1 MKRRLGGFRI
11 IATAFLDES
20 RPQTKPSFSQGCLQA
35 QSRHDNRV
43 HTLQDKLEAPSSLRE
58 SVAKPRMME
67 TQMLTLLRVDQKE
80 VLHSIRTAV
89 AGVAS
94 LLIARFC
101 RLPES
106 YWAAITTI
114 IIMQSTLGAAWSVSK
129 QRFVGTALGAAM
141 GALLTAY
148 AAQNVAA
155 FGAGVFVLGLIC
167 ALLRIGRNA
176 FRYAAITLAIIMLVA
191 RAEPPWMIAVHRFLE
206 ISVGIAVGVLLT
218 AVWPEPEPVAV

>member
-1 MKRRLGGFRI
+1 M
-11 IATAFLDES
+11 ES
-20 RPQTKPSFSQGCLQA
+20 KNV
-35 QSRHDNRV
+35 D
-43 HTLQDKLEAPSSLRE
+43 
-58 SVAKPRMME
+58 VASI
-67 TQMLTLLRVDQKE
+67 DQKE
-80 VLHSIRTAV
+80 VLHSVRTAV
-89 AGVAS
+89 AAVGS

-114 IIMQSTLGAAWSVSK
+114 IIMQSTLGAAWTVSK
-129 QRFVGTALGAAM
+129 QRLVGTALGAAV

-176 FRYAAITLAIIMLVA
+176 FRYAAITLAIVMLVA
-191 RAEPPWMIAVHRFLE
+191 RAEPAWMIAVHRFLE

-218 AVWPEPEPVAV
+218 AVWPEPEPAAA